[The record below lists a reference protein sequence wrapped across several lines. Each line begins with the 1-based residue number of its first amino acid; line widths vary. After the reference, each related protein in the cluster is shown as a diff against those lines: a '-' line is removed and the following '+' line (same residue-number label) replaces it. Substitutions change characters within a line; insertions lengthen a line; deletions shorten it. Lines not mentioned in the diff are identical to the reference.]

1 MRPWVAALFG
11 FVVAIWAYLAFWPT
25 WVQPVAWTPAPN
37 PGWTGVY
44 AGELH
49 VEDLHRIDT
58 GHGPED
64 VALGPDGFLYT
75 GLQDGR
81 IVRFRPDGGG
91 LEDVAQTDGR
101 PLGLGF
107 DAGGDL
113 IVADPKRGLLRVTL
127 AGEVSV
133 LTDVADRKPIWFADD
148 LDIAAD
154 GTIWF
159 SDVTTRYPDD
169 MHMDFWEG
177 RATGRLLTFDP
188 ASGETVVRADSLHY
202 PNGVALGPGERYV
215 LVCETIAAR
224 ITRLWITGP
233 RAGEREIFLSGLP
246 GCVDNLSYNGAGL
259 FWVALVG
266 NRDADFE
273 RHASR
278 PRFRQALTRIPRAK
292 IPHPSPWI
300 HGGPSDWG
308 VIAVDTT
315 GSVRACF
322 HGAAGTYGAATSVNQ
337 VGSDLFIGSL
347 LMTSVGRISLSHMHL
362 AGQSYGGP
370 Q

>member
-1 MRPWVAALFG
+1 MRLWAAAGLG
-11 FVVAIWAYLAFWPT
+11 LLVAIWAYLAFWPT
-25 WVQPVAWTPAPN
+25 WIQPVAWTPDPN

-44 AGELH
+44 AGALH
-49 VEDLHRIDT
+49 AEDLNLIET

-75 GLQDGR
+75 GLDDGR

-91 LEDVAQTDGR
+91 LEDVARTGGR

-107 DAGGDL
+107 DAGGEL
-113 IVADPKRGLLRVTL
+113 IVADAKRGLLRVAP
-127 AGEVSV
+127 AGEVTV
-133 LTDVADRKPIWFADD
+133 LTDHAGGTPIGFADD
-148 LDIAAD
+148 LDIATH

-169 MHMDFWEG
+169 MHMDCWEG
-177 RATGRLLTFDP
+177 RASGRLLTFDRT
-188 ASGETVVRADSLHY
+188 SGETMVRADSLHY

-215 LVCETIAAR
+215 LVCESMAAR
-224 ITRLWITGP
+224 ITRLWIAGP
-233 RAGEREIFLSGLP
+233 RAGEREVFVSGLP
-246 GCVDNLSYNGAGL
+246 GCVDNLSYNDSGL

-266 NRDADFE
+266 NRNADYE

-278 PRFRQALTRIPRAK
+278 PRFRQALTRIPHAK
-292 IPHPSPWI
+292 IPHPMPWI
-300 HGGPSDWG
+300 HGDPSDWG

-315 GSVRACF
+315 GTVRTCL

-347 LMTSVGRISLSHMHL
+347 LQESVGRISLSHMHL
-362 AGQSYGGP
+362 VDQPAQ
-370 Q
+370 